1 MRLVS
6 GCLGWRERDGEIVD
20 KSCCCSQEQSDRPDT
35 FSRLTPN
42 SWLLSEQIQP
52 FQAML
57 KPHVR
62 AVGEACQGTQGGTLS
77 PRRASYL
84 PTKQCFTFGAVKTH
98 CKCLINDISSIAH
111 DGRGLIPIKLV
122 PAPRPK
128 SLLVCTR

>member
-35 FSRLTPN
+35 FSRFTPN

-52 FQAML
+52 FQDML

-62 AVGEACQGTQGGTLS
+62 AGGEACQGATLS
-77 PRRASYL
+77 PRRASCV

-98 CKCLINDISSIAH
+98 CKHLNNDISRIVH
-111 DGRGLIPIKLV
+111 DGRSLIPVKSV

-128 SLLVCTR
+128 SLLLCTQ

>member
-1 MRLVS
+1 MWLVS

-42 SWLLSEQIQP
+42 SWLLSEKIRP

-57 KPHVR
+57 KPHTR
-62 AVGEACQGTQGGTLS
+62 AGGEACQGTLA
-77 PRRASYL
+77 PRRASRL
-84 PTKQCFTFGAVKTH
+84 PTKQCFTFGAAKTH
-98 CKCLINDISSIAH
+98 CKYLINDISRIAY
-111 DGRGLIPIKLV
+111 DGRGLIPIKSV

-128 SLLVCTR
+128 SPRLCTQ